1 MKGNHLQV
9 SFSKLLQKHL
19 ADKHKLT
26 SYVLNSKNNPE
37 LINVK
42 KEHDLEEVF
51 ESAKADVVMV
61 AGVTLLQN
69 EKLRAQLDFRIFL
82 EFDADQRLAEFKHD
96 LEEVFESAKADVVMV
111 AGVTLLQN
119 EKLRAQLDFRIFLES
134 DADQRLAEFIKKAK
148 KGPDDDVEAIMEQ
161 YFTQVKPSYEQTLQ
175 WKDHAHFFAEPD
187 MSEEKMGLLGLM
199 IKDMVQK
206 HHELADLLHLH

>member
-1 MKGNHLQV
+1 MRLPVIVGIIGGLQSGKV

-42 KEHDLEEVF
+42 KE
-51 ESAKADVVMV
+51 
-61 AGVTLLQN
+61 
-69 EKLRAQLDFRIFL
+69 
-82 EFDADQRLAEFKHD
+82 HD

-175 WKDHAHFFAEPD
+175 WKDHAHFFAEVNMP
-187 MSEEKMGLLGLM
+187 EEKMGLLGLM

>member
-1 MKGNHLQV
+1 MNESWINLHIP
-9 SFSKLLQKHL
+9 
-19 ADKHKLT
+19 D
-26 SYVLNSKNNPE
+26 E
-37 LINVK
+37 LIQ
-42 KEHDLEEVF
+42 EPQTSSEASIHRLEI
-51 ESAKADVVMV
+51 SC
-61 AGVTLLQN
+61 
-69 EKLRAQLDFRIFL
+69 KLYKI
-82 EFDADQRLAEFKHD
+82 EHD

-175 WKDHAHFFAEPD
+175 WKDHAHFFAEVNMPEGEF
-187 MSEEKMGLLGLM
+187 SLS
-199 IKDMVQK
+199 
-206 HHELADLLHLH
+206 LANTIF